1 LKVRLVDDDG
11 TQLGVVG
18 IREAID
24 KAVENGMDLVEVA
37 PNVDPPV
44 CRIMD
49 YSRFKYEQK
58 KKQKMAKKKQH
69 VTHLKEVRFKPK
81 IEEHDYQVKLKQIK
95 EFLSAKDK
103 VRVSLRFRGRENAHK
118 DLGMNLLNKIATDV
132 SAIGEMEERPKTMGR
147 TMMMTLIPKS
157 VEKE

>member
-1 LKVRLVDDDG
+1 MKVRLVDDDG

>member
-1 LKVRLVDDDG
+1 MRLVDDDG